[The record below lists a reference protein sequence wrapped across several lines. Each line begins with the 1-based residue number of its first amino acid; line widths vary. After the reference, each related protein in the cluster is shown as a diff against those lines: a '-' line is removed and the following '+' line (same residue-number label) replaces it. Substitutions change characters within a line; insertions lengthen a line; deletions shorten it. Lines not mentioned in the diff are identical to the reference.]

1 MGGAAA
7 AGLDGL
13 LNEWVW
19 TQRTPAVG
27 MDSYGGPVWGLA
39 TEPAAALDAEVQ
51 EQRVAAACDD
61 GTVRPHTTSFRVL
74 HCASASCNRSFMD
87 EFHPWIDRCDGW
99 CAPPALGV
107 SPARMREMCSGS
119 RCCASPNASVRQ
131 SVQSTR

>member
-1 MGGAAA
+1 LRGAAA

-39 TEPAAALDAEVQ
+39 TEPAAALDAEAQ

-61 GTVRPHTTSFRVL
+61 GTVRRSRMALNTPLGR
-74 HCASASCNRSFMD
+74 RRMQSFMHD
-87 EFHPWIDRCDGW
+87 SCVM
-99 CAPPALGV
+99 PATTGV
-107 SPARMREMCSGS
+107 TGGS
-119 RCCASPNASVRQ
+119 LALATFR
-131 SVQSTR
+131 T